1 MRLSASTYRQAV
13 DKGCLLRLV
22 QIQAKGHQ
30 ILPNGEAG
38 YIRALAMDHSQ
49 EAGQPEPI
57 KLIHLRKRRLLR
69 TLGGTRSLLPLSCLL
84 LPLLQ
89 LLLRIAEV
97 ALTRHE
103 GVVQVL

>member
-1 MRLSASTYRQAV
+1 MRLSASRDTQV
-13 DKGCLLRLV
+13 VGKGCLLRLV

-30 ILPNGEAG
+30 ILSNSEAG
-38 YIRALAMDHSQ
+38 HVRALAMDHSQ
-49 EAGQPEPI
+49 ETSQPKPI
-57 KLIHLRKRRLLR
+57 KLIHLRQRRLLR
-69 TLGGTRSLLPLSCLL
+69 TLGGTRNLLPLSCLL